1 MLHSAARHLRN
12 NLVAYVAL
20 FVALSSTTYAAGTKL
35 AAPNSVGSRQVINR
49 SLLKVDFKPG
59 QLPRG
64 SAGRAGAR
72 GVTGPIGPAGPG
84 GGAGP
89 QGVPGPVS
97 VRFVTSA
104 ATPVPAGAQVVQVAV
119 CPAGMV
125 AIGGGTWND
134 SLDTTVNVNSSD
146 WGSSV
151 GGTPN
156 EWVGATDNASAT
168 SANMWVDVICTTPTS
183 ISMSALDTGASERG
197 VHK

>member
-20 FVALSSTTYAAGTKL
+20 FVALSGTTYAAGTKL

-49 SLLKVDFKPG
+49 SLLKVDFKSG
-59 QLPRG
+59 QLPQG
-64 SAGRAGAR
+64 PAGREGAR
-72 GVTGPIGPAGPG
+72 GPAGPF
-84 GGAGP
+84 GP
-89 QGVPGPVS
+89 QGAPGAPGPPGPVS
-97 VRFVTSA
+97 VKFITSA
-104 ATPVPAGAQVVQVAV
+104 ATPVAAGAQVVQVAV
-119 CPAGMV
+119 CPPGMV

-134 SLDTTVNVNSSD
+134 SLDTAVNINSSD
-146 WGSSV
+146 WGSTT
-151 GGTPN
+151 GGTPD

-197 VHK
+197 VRK

>member
-1 MLHSAARHLRN
+1 MLHSAARHLRS

-20 FVALSSTTYAAGTKL
+20 FVALSGTTYAAGTKL

-64 SAGRAGAR
+64 PAGRAGAR
-72 GVTGPIGPAGPG
+72 GVTGPIGPAGPA

-89 QGVPGPVS
+89 QGAPGPVS

-119 CPAGMV
+119 CPTGMV

-146 WGSSV
+146 WGSTI

-168 SANMWVDVICTTPTS
+168 AANMWVDVICTTPTS
-183 ISMSALDTGASERG
+183 ISKSALKAGASRRG